1 MWNWL
6 IVYVF
11 KQWAKCLKPVS
22 LTKKKEKKQRERES
36 LIRLFIWQCEP
47 NRIALLIFLW
57 C

>member
-22 LTKKKEKKQRERES
+22 LTKKKKEKTERES
-36 LIRLFIWQCEP
+36 LIRLFIWQCVP
-47 NRIALLIFLW
+47 NKIALLIFLW